1 MQNNFKNKTPWKKT
15 ITHWKNATIKHF
27 KHYTFEICYNETF
40 QTFEKCYNETFQT
53 KIFGNMQLPVTI
65 DTKTKE

>member
-1 MQNNFKNKTPWKKT
+1 MQNNLKNKTPWKKT

-27 KHYTFEICYNETF
+27 KHY
-40 QTFEKCYNETFQT
+40 TFEKCYNETFQT